1 MIIDTNFFL
10 PLDISWEL
18 LVSSVDATNSFD
30 DFFSVVDFLLLML
43 VFLINESDTFFWASS
58 DDSGK

>member
-1 MIIDTNFFL
+1 MIIDINFFL
-10 PLDISWEL
+10 PLDVSWEL

-43 VFLINESDTFFWASS
+43 VFLINESDTFFCASS